1 MRDGNLSDL
10 LKRHLP
16 SWHWVRIES
25 AGTATGIPDLNGC
38 KAGVEVWI
46 ECKRLIGKKVD
57 LSAFQATWL
66 ERRARV
72 GGRTFVAARNDAAFY
87 LFAGA
92 RASEV
97 RMFGI
102 AAPAL
107 VSFAGKMTDERWGEV
122 ERCLTRS

>member
-1 MRDGNLSDL
+1 L

-25 AGTATGIPDLNGC
+25 AGTGAGIPDLNGC

-46 ECKRLIGKKVD
+46 ECKRLIGGKKVD

-72 GGRTFVAARNDAAFY
+72 GGRTFVAARDNETFL
-87 LFAGA
+87 LFSGA
-92 RASEV
+92 RASEL
-97 RMFGI
+97 RMFGVK
-102 AAPAL
+102 P
-107 VSFAGKMTDERWGEV
+107 VSVLFSRIGGMRDEDWSEV
-122 ERCLTRS
+122 ERCLTKS